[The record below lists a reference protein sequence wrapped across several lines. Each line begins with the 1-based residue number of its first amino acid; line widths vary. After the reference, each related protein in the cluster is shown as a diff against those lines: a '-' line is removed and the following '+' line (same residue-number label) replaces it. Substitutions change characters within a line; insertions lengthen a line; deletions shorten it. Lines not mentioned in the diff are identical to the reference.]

1 MANNKLSQEK
11 SRYLLQHKNNP
22 VNWLPWSEEVFER
35 AKKENKPILLS
46 IGYSSC
52 HWCHV
57 MAKESF
63 NDEEIAN
70 ILNKKFIVIKID
82 KEEYPDID
90 AFYMN
95 FLVKSTGSGGWP
107 LNLFVNENK
116 APFYAFT
123 YLPKEHFKETLKN
136 IAKNYN
142 EDIKTI
148 QFKNNFK
155 LEKAENT
162 KQLLKEIKFPPEYVY
177 GPQFPKALFLMLK
190 MQKDMDVKKELED
203 HITKG
208 LFDHIEGGFFRYTTD
223 SEWKIP
229 HFEKMLYDQATLLLM
244 SAIAYKKY
252 PKLCSYAIN
261 KTFEWL
267 QNHMLLETRL
277 YGSATDADTKQGEGF
292 YYTIEET
299 SDEDARKLFNLN
311 EAGLHENRYVPWIN
325 LEMYGTQKSK
335 EIMSSYKKE
344 RAKLDKPKL
353 DEKSVMSWNCFLGYA
368 LVKCAEATNNE
379 NIKEAAEKLFKAIKK
394 YHINDK
400 FHHVVYDKQGKDQ
413 QEYLEDYSSY
423 LLFLFEMARSNLE
436 LKKEIIIVIEMIK
449 KKFVFNEQLFN
460 TTERQ
465 FENLQLWQDLPFP
478 SGGSMLLLA
487 LKNIKSEDV
496 NYFIEIS
503 SGIFPLAVQNPS
515 FFALWLYSGNLIY
528 FNYLQ

>member
-95 FLVKSTGSGGWP
+95 FLVQSTGSGGWP
-107 LNLFVNENK
+107 LNVFVNENK
-116 APFYAFT
+116 VPFYAFT
-123 YLPKEHFKETLKN
+123 YLSKPNFIELLN
-136 IAKNYN
+136 SIAKQYSSNN
-142 EDIKTI
+142 IKEI
-148 QFKNNFK
+148 QFKNSFL
-155 LEKAENT
+155 LEKQSNV
-162 KQLLKEIKFPPEYVY
+162 KQILSQLKIKAQYNY
-177 GPQFPKALFLMLK
+177 GPQFPQTICLILM
-190 MQKDMDVKKELED
+190 MENGIEIKEELIN
-203 HITKG
+203 HVTKG

-325 LEMYGTQKSK
+325 LEMY
-335 EIMSSYKKE
+335 
-344 RAKLDKPKL
+344 D
-353 DEKSVMSWNCFLGYA
+353 
-368 LVKCAEATNNE
+368 
-379 NIKEAAEKLFKAIKK
+379 
-394 YHINDK
+394 
-400 FHHVVYDKQGKDQ
+400 
-413 QEYLEDYSSY
+413 
-423 LLFLFEMARSNLE
+423 
-436 LKKEIIIVIEMIK
+436 
-449 KKFVFNEQLFN
+449 
-460 TTERQ
+460 
-465 FENLQLWQDLPFP
+465 
-478 SGGSMLLLA
+478 
-487 LKNIKSEDV
+487 
-496 NYFIEIS
+496 
-503 SGIFPLAVQNPS
+503 
-515 FFALWLYSGNLIY
+515 
-528 FNYLQ
+528 